1 MVTVH
6 GYASP
11 AQAEFFESMD
21 LHWMVENNHPVQVRR
36 FIHEAEDFVVFS
48 PFCIKE
54 KSTFRHTWRV
64 SFSFCTHGLF
74 LARNKVRRGWPDGT
88 GRQETS

>member
-21 LHWMVENNHPVQVRR
+21 LLWMVVLNHPEQVRR

-48 PFCIKE
+48 SFCIK
-54 KSTFRHTWRV
+54 KVAYSVGKYPVLHRQDGRSKYFYLV
-64 SFSFCTHGLF
+64 SGDRC
-74 LARNKVRRGWPDGT
+74 ARYRGI
-88 GRQETS
+88 

>member
-21 LHWMVENNHPVQVRR
+21 LLWMVVLNHPEQVRR

-48 PFCIKE
+48 PFCIKQIR
-54 KSTFRHTWRV
+54 TRDR
-64 SFSFCTHGLF
+64 CTNVGHNNALMEQSIR
-74 LARNKVRRGWPDGT
+74 LNNQTTLQK
-88 GRQETS
+88 TSNS

>member
-48 PFCIKE
+48 PFCINKNE
-54 KSTFRHTWRV
+54 EALIIFDSASFILLRV
-64 SFSFCTHGLF
+64 AF
-74 LARNKVRRGWPDGT
+74 VET
-88 GRQETS
+88 G